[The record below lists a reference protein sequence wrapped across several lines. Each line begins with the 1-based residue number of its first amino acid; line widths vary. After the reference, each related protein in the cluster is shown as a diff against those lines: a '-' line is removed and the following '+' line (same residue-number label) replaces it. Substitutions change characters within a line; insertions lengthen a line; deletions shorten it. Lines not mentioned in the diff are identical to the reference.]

1 MKHWLLALVA
11 LTLSACASL
20 YMNVIPPTVS
30 VADVDLKSLGLFEQK
45 FDLGLRIANPNDFDF
60 KIEAVDFELTLN
72 GRPFAR
78 GLTRNTTL
86 VAATSSSVV
95 RVEALTQSRNVIEQV
110 RTLSPDAIRAGVP
123 YHITGRVK
131 IDKTSDWLPFE
142 YKGIYGGKTPIKPRK
157 V

>member
-1 MKHWLLALVA
+1 MKNWLLSLAV

-30 VADVDLKSLGLFEQK
+30 VAEVDLKSLGLFEQK

-60 KIEAVDFELTLN
+60 RIEAIDFELEVN

-78 GLTRNTTL
+78 GLTRSTTL

-95 RVEALTQSRNVIEQV
+95 RVDALTQSKNVIEQIK
-110 RTLSPDAIRAGVP
+110 TLSPEALRAGVP
-123 YHITGRVK
+123 YRIVGRVK

-142 YKGIYGGKTPIKPRK
+142 YKGVYGGKTPSKPRR